1 MEQKKNEKI
10 GFFKKWATYQKERFP
25 VVVYGLYIFC
35 IVFAIFCY
43 TSTVFDN
50 VGEPN
55 FILLIPMFVFAFLQY
70 LMVRIVDEFKDFEED
85 SKYRPYRPVPRGLVT
100 LKELKVLFVICVLI
114 QIAIAFVFNK
124 ENMLLLFGFWL
135 FFALFCK
142 DFFIKKFLDNHIL
155 LTVVID
161 ELLIVFLG
169 LYLASFVGEINSLV
183 IYILLMVYFVSWV
196 VEIARKVRCN
206 EDEEEGVK
214 TYTAVLGIGK
224 TIFVLFIIEMLLM
237 LLQVNILGNEH
248 LLWIVLLYAVT
259 DIINILFAERKTK
272 KYAKLVELS
281 ANVYIVI
288 MYLSMGLLLL

>member
-25 VVVYGLYIFC
+25 VAVYGLYIFC

-50 VGEPN
+50 VKN
-55 FILLIPMFVFAFLQY
+55 SSFTLLIPMFIFAFLQF

-114 QIAIAFVFNK
+114 QIIIAVLFNK
-124 ENMLLLFGFWL
+124 ENMLLLLVFWL

-142 DFFIKKFLDNHIL
+142 DFFIKKFLDNHII
-155 LTVVID
+155 LTVVVD
-161 ELLIVFLG
+161 ELLVAFLG

-183 IYILLMVYFVSWV
+183 IYILLVVYLVSWV
-196 VEIARKVRCN
+196 VEIARKVRCK

-214 TYTAVLGIGK
+214 TYTAVLGIGR
-224 TIFVLFIIEMLLM
+224 TIFILFIVEMLLM
-237 LLQVNILGNEH
+237 LLQINILGTKH

-259 DIINILFAERKTK
+259 DVINILFAEHKTK
-272 KYAKLVELS
+272 KYAKLVEIS
-281 ANVYIVI
+281 ANAYIVI
-288 MYLSMGLLLL
+288 IYLSMGLLLL

>member
-196 VEIARKVRCN
+196 VEIARKVRCK

>member
-161 ELLIVFLG
+161 EFLIVFLG

-196 VEIARKVRCN
+196 VEIARKVRCK

>member
-1 MEQKKNEKI
+1 MEQKKKEKI

-196 VEIARKVRCN
+196 VEIARKVRCK